1 MKEKTYGLILPVL
14 EHALGEVLVVPRV
27 GDLAVV
33 ALMLDLRAA
42 DAERAA
48 NKAFRLGV
56 EGSIVLL
63 GCDDLLLQVGE
74 TVGGVLIL
82 LLLNLAA
89 VAGDARDCQLALWA
103 DEGLCGVREW
113 ERNAVE
119 PPELFA
125 RGHSGWLLVCC

>member
-1 MKEKTYGLILPVL
+1 MKQKTYRLILPIP

-33 ALMLDLRAA
+33 ALMFVLRTA

-48 NKAFRLGV
+48 NKAFRLRV

-63 GCDDLLLQVGE
+63 GCDDLFLQVGE

-82 LLLNLAA
+82 LFLDLTP
-89 VAGDARDCQLALWA
+89 VAGDAKDC
-103 DEGLCGVREW
+103 
-113 ERNAVE
+113 
-119 PPELFA
+119 
-125 RGHSGWLLVCC
+125 

>member
-1 MKEKTYGLILPVL
+1 MKEKTYRLILPVP
-14 EHALGEVLVVPRV
+14 EHALREVLVVPRV

-33 ALMLDLRAA
+33 ALMFVLRAA

-82 LLLNLAA
+82 LFLDQAT
-89 VAGDARDCQLALWA
+89 VAGDARDC
-103 DEGLCGVREW
+103 
-113 ERNAVE
+113 
-119 PPELFA
+119 
-125 RGHSGWLLVCC
+125 

>member
-1 MKEKTYGLILPVL
+1 MKEKTYGLVLPVL
-14 EHALGEVLVVPRV
+14 EHALREVLVVSRV

-33 ALMLDLRAA
+33 ALMLNLRAA

-56 EGSIVLL
+56 EGSVVLL

-82 LLLNLAA
+82 LFLDLAT
-89 VAGDARDCQLALWA
+89 VAGDARDC
-103 DEGLCGVREW
+103 
-113 ERNAVE
+113 
-119 PPELFA
+119 
-125 RGHSGWLLVCC
+125 